1 MFDIQRFGD
10 NDTITSSQ
18 ELSFVAGFV
27 DGDTKTFKLKNPKSG
42 LTGADIS
49 PVDAFITANNILIGD
64 KAGAATDGIDSA
76 TIVDT
81 TKLKLDLTNDN
92 N

>member
-1 MFDIQRFGD
+1 MFNIQRFGD

-27 DGDTKTFKLKNPKSG
+27 DGDTRTFKLKNPKSG
-42 LTGADIS
+42 LTGSDIS

-64 KAGAATDGIDSA
+64 KAGANTNGINSA
-76 TIVDT
+76 TVIDT
-81 TKLKLDLTNDN
+81 GRVKLDLTPDN
-92 N
+92 